1 MRIRRF
7 QGKDMTDALRQ
18 VRETLGPDAVI
29 LDTKS
34 KRDAGGP
41 RKGVIVMAAVD
52 RHIETHPVEPPVF
65 GRRDV
70 PVLGEPHVNLG
81 EPHVNLG
88 EPHVNLGEPHVNL
101 GEPHASGGE
110 GPGTDMHA
118 SARPVPPPRRPEP
131 SPQRPA
137 PSPQGLASQPANL
150 SGSASENLIRG
161 DLEREVR
168 RLQGRVFYLSRLI
181 TSDHFSAIPI
191 PLRELY
197 LDLVEAEVDS
207 NLAFAILRHVAGE
220 NPPDIASGPELGSIR
235 ERLLPLLP
243 MAVPIPARPGSRV
256 VFLVGRPGSGKSTV
270 AASLAARCLERGRMP
285 GLVSLDTFRAG
296 GPVGLEQYAR
306 ILEVPFAI
314 AFEPDDL
321 LKAADERLGSC
332 DLLLIDTPG
341 LASGDAEAD
350 QLIRRFQ
357 TRLMAPEVHL
367 VLPATAKVRDSAE
380 ALTLFAGFDLSSL
393 IFTKLDLTASYGGI
407 LSLALK
413 TGLPVTHLCWGR
425 QVLRDLHDCSPEEL
439 LSLVLDRCASQ
450 SWNPPPVQPAADPE
464 AAVDSTRGHRAAEV
478 QRASFPAIEE
488 AIS

>member
-18 VRETLGPDAVI
+18 VRETLGPNAVI
-29 LDTKS
+29 LDTKGE
-34 KRDAGGP
+34 RDAGGP
-41 RKGVIVMAAVD
+41 RRGVIVMAAVD

-70 PVLGEPHVNLG
+70 PVLGEPHVSLG
-81 EPHVNLG
+81 EPR
-88 EPHVNLGEPHVNL
+88 
-101 GEPHASGGE
+101 AARGE
-110 GPGTDMHA
+110 GPGTDMHT
-118 SARPVPPPRRPEP
+118 SARPVPPP
-131 SPQRPA
+131 
-137 PSPQGLASQPANL
+137 SPQGLTSHPTNL
-150 SGSASENLIRG
+150 SGSASENPMRS
-161 DLEREVR
+161 DLEREVQ

-207 NLAFAILRHVAGE
+207 NLAFTILRHVAGE
-220 NPPDIASGPELGSIR
+220 NPPDIVSGPELGPIR
-235 ERLLPLLP
+235 EHLLPLLP
-243 MAVPIPARPGSRV
+243 MAAPIPARPGSRV

-306 ILEVPFAI
+306 ILEVPFAT

-321 LKAADERLGSC
+321 LEAADERLRSC
-332 DLLLIDTPG
+332 DILLIDTPG
-341 LASGDAEAD
+341 LVSGDAEAD
-350 QLIRRFQ
+350 QLIRCFQ

-380 ALTLFAGFDLSSL
+380 ALTLFAGFGLSSL
-393 IFTKLDLTASYGGI
+393 IFTKLDLTGSYGGI

-413 TGLPVTHLCWGR
+413 TKLPVTHLSWGR

-439 LSLVLDRCASQ
+439 LSLVFDHCASQ
-450 SWNPPPVQPAADPE
+450 SWKPSRGQPAADPE
-464 AAVDSTRGHRAAEV
+464 AAADSTRGHRAAEV
-478 QRASFPAIEE
+478 QRASFPAVEE